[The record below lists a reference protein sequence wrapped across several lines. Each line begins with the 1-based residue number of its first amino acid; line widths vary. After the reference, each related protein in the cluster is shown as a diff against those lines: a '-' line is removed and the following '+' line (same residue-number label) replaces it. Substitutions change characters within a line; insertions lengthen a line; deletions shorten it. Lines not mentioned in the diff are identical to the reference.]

1 MASPEALEAALNIQF
16 DQDGV
21 DVSASVQQILV
32 APEYEANEAK
42 PPTGIAV
49 GVCVA
54 VLLLLVVGGVA
65 LRCRM
70 RKTSHAQ
77 AGSVVMGIPV
87 DGTSPPQV
95 RHGSG

>member
-1 MASPEALEAALNIQF
+1 MQF
-16 DQDGV
+16 ERDLVGV
-21 DVSASVQQILV
+21 TASVQQILV

-77 AGSVVMGIPV
+77 ADSVVMGIPV

-95 RHGSG
+95 RYGSG

>member
-1 MASPEALEAALNIQF
+1 M
-16 DQDGV
+16 
-21 DVSASVQQILV
+21 SASVQQILV
-32 APEYEANEAK
+32 APEYEASEAK

-65 LRCRM
+65 LRCRR

-77 AGSVVMGIPV
+77 VGSVVTGIPV
-87 DGTSPPQV
+87 DGT
-95 RHGSG
+95 